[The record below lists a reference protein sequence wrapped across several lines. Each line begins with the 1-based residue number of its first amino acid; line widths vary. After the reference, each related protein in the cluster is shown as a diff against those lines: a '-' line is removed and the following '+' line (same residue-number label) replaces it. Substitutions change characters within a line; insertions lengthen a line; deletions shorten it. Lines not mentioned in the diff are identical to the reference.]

1 VSDFNEKA
9 FEATAAILLCGLVCD
24 DGDIDQA
31 VWALG
36 KEAAGSDISEGDQAK
51 FGVAIADPAMGL
63 MFPVLGGDAAVIEAT
78 ADATEDEPADAAG
91 LPGRYDEATVK
102 ACGEAISR
110 ACEKFVYWTNNGWVN
125 RRAPTEDFMKLDKDF
140 NRLSKREFGVR
151 YRKESDG
158 KAAVWYPDTETLLSL
173 FDDGDKRLDL
183 VSGVEF
189 QPGAKSVFRGPVD
202 TGGRLFLNT
211 WNETQ
216 RTNKAD
222 RRLAT
227 MFERHVRYLC
237 DGDEQSAKHLIDW
250 VAHLVQRPGERVNH
264 AVVIT
269 SPTQGVGKDTLA
281 EMIALVVGAS
291 NHVNVSS
298 EILGAGYGG
307 LFSGKLFAVVSEIY
321 EAGNHALA
329 NSLKSKI
336 TEPRVTVNIKYGP
349 QITVNNFTRWMLFS
363 NHDVPLQL
371 EESDR
376 RFFVVKCGQPAM
388 SEDERKAYFGPI
400 RAAMADDAAVEGLRR
415 WLLIRDVSHFDA
427 KMRAPMTEAKAAMIV
442 EGENPLVEYL
452 RSATADGTFAAELG
466 VRVSEEGEFGF
477 AALQDALK
485 RTNFAQHA
493 KNTTE
498 LSAALEKV
506 GLTQRRTKAGRFW
519 RFPTAAIA
527 APGAA
532 TSEATAAVIEATPAR
547 PEKTARV
554 MTAAEVVAWEAAG
567 KPGLVTG
574 SRKAQG
580 GQTQKRPSPPSPD
593 E

>member
-1 VSDFNEKA
+1 MMMDDFNQKA
-9 FEATAAILLCGLVCD
+9 FEATAAILLCGLVCED
-24 DGDIDQA
+24 SDIDQA
-31 VWALG
+31 LWAIG
-36 KEAAGSDISEGDQAK
+36 KEAAGSDINEGDQAK
-51 FGVAIADPAMGL
+51 LDAASADPAMGL
-63 MFPVLGGDAAVIEAT
+63 MFPVLDGDAVMIEAT
-78 ADATEDEPADAAG
+78 ADATADEPMDAAG

-158 KAAVWYPDTETLLSL
+158 TAAVWYPNTETLLSL

-189 QPGAKSVFRGPVD
+189 QPGEKSVFRGPVE

-211 WNETQ
+211 WNETA

-237 DGDEQSAKHLIDW
+237 NGDEKSAEHLMDW

-298 EILGAGYGG
+298 EVLSAGYGG
-307 LFSGKLFAVVSEIY
+307 LFVGKLFTVVSEIY

-329 NSLKSKI
+329 NKLKSKI
-336 TEPRVTVNIKYGP
+336 TEPRLTVNIKFGP
-349 QITVNNFTRWMLFS
+349 QVVVNNFSRWMMFS

-376 RFFVVKCGQPAM
+376 RFFVVKCEQPVM
-388 SEDERKAYFGPI
+388 DDEARKAYFGPI

-415 WLLIRDVSHFDA
+415 WLIVRDILRFEA
-427 KMRAPMTEAKAAMIV
+427 KARAPMTEAKAAMIE

-452 RSATADGTFAAELG
+452 RSATADGTLAAELG
-466 VRVSEEGEFGF
+466 VRVSADGEFGF

-485 RTNFAQHA
+485 RSNFAQHA
-493 KNTTE
+493 KNSAE
-498 LSAALEKV
+498 LSAALA
-506 GLTQRRTKAGRFW
+506 KAGYTKRKTKIGNVW
-519 RFPTAAIA
+519 RFPSGATADATA
-527 APGAA
+527 GAVG
-532 TSEATAAVIEATPAR
+532 ATAAVIEPR
-547 PEKTARV
+547 QV
-554 MTAAEVVAWEAAG
+554 
-567 KPGLVTG
+567 
-574 SRKAQG
+574 SSG
-580 GQTQKRPSPPSPD
+580 GF
-593 E
+593 